1 MDSGVSIGC
10 TQLTAVE
17 VIGSSPVAIP
27 KTRRR
32 NAPAFSIYQL
42 RFSVVVNTSD
52 FDSDSDSSNLSAET
66 VTLCVIGNA
75 DRL

>member
-1 MDSGVSIGC
+1 MDSGVSIGR

-32 NAPAFSIYQL
+32 YAPTFSTYQFL
-42 RFSVVVNTSD
+42 F
-52 FDSDSDSSNLSAET
+52 LA
-66 VTLCVIGNA
+66 
-75 DRL
+75 